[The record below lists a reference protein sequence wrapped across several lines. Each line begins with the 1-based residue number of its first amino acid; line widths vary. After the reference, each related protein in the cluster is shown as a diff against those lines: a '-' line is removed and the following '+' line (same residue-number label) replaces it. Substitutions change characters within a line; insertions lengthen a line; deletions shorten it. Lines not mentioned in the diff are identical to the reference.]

1 MLHNSAF
8 LVPVERAVGRNL
20 VSFDYS
26 FLAIAFPSWMSI
38 AFVITVTDY
47 LERGWV
53 EVIDI
58 YLVILNIIWPVVL
71 ICRTQ
76 RQGLKQRE

>member
-1 MLHNSAF
+1 M
-8 LVPVERAVGRNL
+8 ERAVGRNL

-38 AFVITVTDY
+38 TFVITITDY
-47 LERGWV
+47 LEQGWV
-53 EVIDI
+53 EVIGI
-58 YLVILNIIWPVVL
+58 YLVIINIIWPMVL
-71 ICRTQ
+71 ICSTQ